1 MTHIELI
8 EFIYTHRQEL
18 DEIYKNQKETASD
31 ALATSRLVVK
41 IGEKS
46 ELAQSYRHFIDVTLR
61 RIDYGVIFNTYDA
74 ELQELLK
81 QKSRYLQEHKAY
93 YLDEI
98 LALLKSIF
106 LKLNQRDQEIRT
118 LLIKVE
124 NENALELDLLIEK
137 AMDILEKIEE
147 LNLANNKIREIF
159 YGELFTLHPKT
170 KSFIEGISDE
180 MATFIENISMS
191 LERLKDFIVRTRKLR
206 LQNRQLHQ
214 LASQIL
220 EEKDQALEEELKLNS
235 KTAYLTL
242 HRSQKSQIKTFPDGS
257 ESSKIIRKLRQHL
270 YNVKVKKEPKTFTL
284 QTQKEEQLKLVNLKL
299 IKDGLKAKG
308 SNDIFTYIYQ
318 HEELRRFIEESSE
331 GGSLKEESFKIYLQF
346 VIPPNPH
353 VTLSQHYNDHD
364 IRIAQWT

>member
-18 DEIYKNQKETASD
+18 DAIYKKQKESASE
-31 ALATSRLVVK
+31 ALENSRLVVR
-41 IGEKS
+41 IGDKV
-46 ELAQSYRHFIDVTLR
+46 ELAQSYRHFVDVTLN
-61 RIDYGVIFNTYDA
+61 RIDYAVIFNTYDA

-81 QKSRYLQEHKAY
+81 LKSRYLQEHKSY

-98 LALLKSIF
+98 VALLKSIF

-147 LNLANNKIREIF
+147 LNLANKKIREIF
-159 YGELFTLHPKT
+159 YGELFILHPKT
-170 KSFIEGISDE
+170 KSFIEAISDE
-180 MATFIENISMS
+180 MATFIENISIS
-191 LERLKDFIVRTRKLR
+191 LERLQDFIIRTRKLR

-220 EEKDQALEEELKLNS
+220 EERDQALEERLKLNP
-235 KTAYLTL
+235 KEAYLTL
-242 HRSQKSQIKTFPDGS
+242 HRSQKNRVKTHPDGS
-257 ESSKIIRKLRQHL
+257 ESSKIIRKLRRHL
-270 YNVKVKKEPKTFTL
+270 HDVQVKKEPKRFTL
-284 QTQKEEQLKLVNLKL
+284 EAQKEEPLELVNLQRIEEEL
-299 IKDGLKAKG
+299 QEKG
-308 SNDIFTYIYQ
+308 SMDIFLTIYE
-318 HEELRRFIEESSE
+318 HKELHRFIEASKES
-331 GGSLKEESFKIYLQF
+331 GSLKEESFKVYLQF
-346 VIPPNPH
+346 VIPHNPH
-353 VTLSQHYNDHD
+353 VTLSPHYNDHN

>member
-8 EFIYTHRQEL
+8 EFIYTHRQEI
-18 DEIYKNQKETASD
+18 DEIYKKQKERASEELE
-31 ALATSRLVVK
+31 ASRLLVK
-41 IGEKS
+41 IGEKV
-46 ELAQSYRHFIDVTLR
+46 ELSQSYRNFVDVTLN
-61 RIDYGVIFNTYDA
+61 RIDYAVIFNTYDA

-98 LALLKSIF
+98 LSLLRSIF

-159 YGELFTLHPKT
+159 YGELFSLHPKT
-170 KSFIEGISDE
+170 KQFIEGISDE
-180 MATFIENISMS
+180 MATFIENISIS

-220 EEKDQALEEELKLNS
+220 NEQDQWLEERLTLNP
-235 KTAYLTL
+235 KEAYLTL
-242 HRSQKSQIKTFPDGS
+242 HRSQKNRVKTFPDGS
-257 ESSKIIRKLRQHL
+257 ESSKIIRKLRRHL
-270 YNVKVKKEPKTFTL
+270 YELKVKKEPKTFTL
-284 QTQKEEQLKLVNLKL
+284 HTQREERLQLVNIQL
-299 IKDGLKAKG
+299 IEEGLKAKG
-308 SNDIFTYIYQ
+308 SKDIFHYIYA
-318 HEELRRFIEESSE
+318 HEELRRFIEETSDR
-331 GGSLKEESFKIYLQF
+331 GSLKEESFKVYLQF
-346 VIPPNPH
+346 VIPHNPH
-353 VTLSQHYNDHD
+353 VTLTSDYNDHN